1 VAAADGAD
9 TKTKSADS
17 NRRLLLGGLSLL
29 IVVLLAGFWLSGRSR
44 PSALPPPLAEI
55 GVVDLQT
62 VMRAHNA
69 YGELVKLRAERAALA
84 ADLDMDRRLLLEL
97 TAPKVADQPF
107 KDAVTQKRDQAVH
120 VQRDAQLAQLR
131 EAEQRQRQ
139 ATQPAYAAARDDIN
153 GAYLNAIFNIR
164 LKLDNAKSMRLSPE
178 SIQDLQKQLVA
189 LQQERGEKQQEL
201 EARYE
206 ASIAAYT
213 AAIAEKNGIEL
224 QNTAAT
230 TEQLQAVEL
239 KKQSDAQRRNAEAVQ
254 NNMLDAAARRQ
265 RMAKKQ
271 AELTAKD
278 QEIAVMEEQ
287 MLKEIAGK
295 AAKLAVLHH
304 LTLILANP
312 SVNLAAIPTGMLHVG
327 AWPEKY
333 APLVKNDALDLTA
346 ELVQELK

>member
-1 VAAADGAD
+1 MAAADGAD
-9 TKTKSADS
+9 TKTKAADS
-17 NRRLLLGGLSLL
+17 NRRLLLGGLFLL
-29 IVVLLAGFWLSGRSR
+29 IVALLAGCWLSGRSK
-44 PSALPPPLAEI
+44 PSALSAPLAEV

-62 VMRAHNA
+62 VMQAHNA

-97 TAPKVADQPF
+97 TTPKAADQPF

-120 VQRDAQLAQLR
+120 TQREAQLAQLR
-131 EAEQRQRQ
+131 ETEQRQRQ

-178 SIQDLQKQLVA
+178 DVQDLQKQLAA

-213 AAIAEKNGIEL
+213 TALAEKNGIEL

-230 TEQLQAVEL
+230 TEQLQAAEL

-287 MLKEIAGK
+287 MLKEIASK

-304 LTLILANP
+304 LKLILANP

-333 APLVKNDALDLTA
+333 VPLVNGDALDLTA